1 MFFKVVMDAPLTHI
15 CCTEKWVDP
24 MKGFSYKM
32 RRLPVVM
39 HVPLSG
45 RPLLRHGK
53 YALVVDEFCIVVLTD
68 QLPHSGEIR
77 GYLPLENSA
86 SPVFLQLPISPFCRR
101 VLVFED
107 ADMAVLCDM
116 LGRGLVLAGGRFGGW
131 LW

>member
-1 MFFKVVMDAPLTHI
+1 
-15 CCTEKWVDP
+15 
-24 MKGFSYKM
+24 M
-32 RRLPVVM
+32 RRFPVVM

-107 ADMAVLCDM
+107 ADMTVLCDM